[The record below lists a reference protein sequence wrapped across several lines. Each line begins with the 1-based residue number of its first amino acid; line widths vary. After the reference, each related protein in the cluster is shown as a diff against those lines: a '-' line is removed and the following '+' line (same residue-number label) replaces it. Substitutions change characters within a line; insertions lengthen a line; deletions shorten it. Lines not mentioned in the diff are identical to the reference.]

1 MNGFRRFLQRLGRS
15 VRARTA
21 FALKL
26 AALTFAVLRDAP
38 MPGMWRRTA
47 RSEFHRSLRQS
58 VGGAVGTIVVTAVLI
73 GVAMIAQGLYW
84 LTTAGQQSLVGTV
97 LVTVLVRELA
107 PLLVG
112 VILLGRSGT
121 VALSEFGTMRS
132 NGEEHVMES
141 LGLDP
146 YQLLLLPRAVAYAL
160 ASFTLGMVFVIVA
173 IITGHLLGSLA
184 GYERDTALG
193 LLSRVLSAMAWQDFA
208 VFPTKLLLIGI
219 LVAASSY
226 LTGFGARRTG
236 DVTQLLPLGF
246 VRAIT
251 AILICSLMLSL
262 VA

>member
-1 MNGFRRFLQRLGRS
+1 MNGVRRFLRRLGRS
-15 VRARTA
+15 VRVRSA

-26 AALTFAVLRDAP
+26 AALTFAVLRDAL

-47 RSEFHRSLRQS
+47 RSEFRRALRQS

-97 LVTVLVRELA
+97 LVTVLLRELA

-132 NGEEHVMES
+132 NGEEHVLES

-146 YQLLLLPRAVAYAL
+146 YELLLLPRAVAYAL
-160 ASFTLGMVFVIVA
+160 ASFTLGMVFVA

-184 GYERDTALG
+184 GYERDSALG

-208 VFPTKLLLIGI
+208 VFPAKLLLIGI

-226 LTGFGARRTG
+226 LTGFGARRTD
-236 DVTQLLPLGF
+236 DVAHLLPLGF